1 MRTENRL
8 KQANFEIFTPP
19 RTSFVE
25 TDQERLLLSRRAYAP
40 ERGEYGNMIFMT
52 REAKLATR
60 DNIYLL
66 RTSVTFDFGIVTS
79 STKGAMFP
87 GLCGSHGQPT
97 AASSAV

>member
-1 MRTENRL
+1 MRTENRR

-19 RTSFVE
+19 RTSFLE
-25 TDQERLLLSRRAYAP
+25 TDQERLLLSRGTYAP
-40 ERGEYGNMIFMT
+40 EGGEYGNMIFMT

-66 RTSVTFDFGIVTS
+66 RTSVTFDFGGVTS
-79 STKGAMFP
+79 SSKCQMFP
-87 GLCGSHGQPT
+87 GLCGSLRQPT